1 MTSIVRSLAA
11 VACTFVLLAGCSESD
26 SGLDAD
32 AAADETSSTTDAGD
46 GDNEADGRDEAEQ
59 EALAEAEAA
68 MQAQGFSA
76 AGARCMVESM
86 VSSGVSMQDLEQIN
100 EATPEQEFMDAAA
113 RAGAA
118 CASEIAGDI
127 PEGAI
132 DLANPVI
139 REQFVRTFSQTTGLT
154 IEQADCVAQYFIDNG
169 VDYDAL
175 IAAAG
180 GAEPDPETA
189 RQVTDA
195 MESCA

>member
-11 VACTFVLLAGCSESD
+11 VACTFALLAGCSESD
-26 SGLDAD
+26 SELDSD
-32 AAADETSSTTDAGD
+32 AASDDTTSTTA
-46 GDNEADGRDEAEQ
+46 ADGGDDAEQ
-59 EALAEAEAA
+59 EAIAEAEAA

-86 VSSGVSMQDLEQIN
+86 VSSGVALEDLDQIDAASPDQD
-100 EATPEQEFMDAAA
+100 FMDAAA

-118 CASEIAGDI
+118 CAAEIADDI

-132 DLANPVI
+132 DLENPVI

-154 IEQADCVAQYFIDNG
+154 LEQADCVAQYFIDNG

-180 GAEPDPETA
+180 GTEPDAETA
-189 RQVTDA
+189 RQVSEA